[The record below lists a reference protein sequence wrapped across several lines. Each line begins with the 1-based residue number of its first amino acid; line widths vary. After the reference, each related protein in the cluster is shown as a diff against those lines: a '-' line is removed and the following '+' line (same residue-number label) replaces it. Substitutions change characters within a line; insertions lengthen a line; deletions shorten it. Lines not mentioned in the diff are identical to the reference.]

1 MTALRAI
8 AFSAV
13 AALIIASVTGP
24 AGSAAAP
31 ACGGAI
37 VKIMDPGL
45 RASFEKFEATQS
57 ATAAKICASY
67 RNAGS

>member
-1 MTALRAI
+1 MTAFRIITLSAFAALAI
-8 AFSAV
+8 AV
-13 AALIIASVTGP
+13 VTGP
-24 AGSAAAP
+24 AGSSATQ

-57 ATAAKICASY
+57 ATASKICATF
-67 RNAGS
+67 RNAG